1 MNPFQTIWLNPK
13 RTFDYFVTNNEDQ
26 SLFATPLILLGVS
39 SGLDISTDLVNDIG
53 SKWASL
59 LAGIPL
65 GIGLSF
71 FIMAFVIPGMIKLFG
86 RIWKGPATM
95 RQLVN
100 VCSIAYIPFCL
111 ILIHQI
117 ALLLVGEAG
126 TSEQVNQGISYTLW
140 LWSFGL
146 LIIGVAKVQR
156 FSYGMALLNILISDL
171 PFITIALLIAK

>member
-1 MNPFQTIWLNPK
+1 MNPFRTIWLNPK
-13 RTFDYFVTNNEDQ
+13 KTFEEFVVNNEDQ
-26 SLFATPLILLGVS
+26 TLFATPVIILGVS
-39 SGLDISTDLVNDIG
+39 FGLDISTDLVDVMG
-53 SKWASL
+53 TRWASL
-59 LAGIPL
+59 LAGIPI

-111 ILIHQI
+111 ILVHQI
-117 ALLLVGEAG
+117 ALLLVGEDG
-126 TSEQVNQGISYTLW
+126 TQEQVNQGISYILW

-146 LIIGVAKVQR
+146 LIIGVAKVQH

-171 PFITIALLIAK
+171 PFIIIGLLIAK